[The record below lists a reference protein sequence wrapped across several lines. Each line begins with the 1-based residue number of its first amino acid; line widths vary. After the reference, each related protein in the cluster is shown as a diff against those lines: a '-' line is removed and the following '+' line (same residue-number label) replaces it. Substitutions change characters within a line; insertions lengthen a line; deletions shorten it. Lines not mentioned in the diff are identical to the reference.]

1 MIGES
6 KMLLLRL
13 WNYIR
18 GYVIII
24 VEGNFLEK
32 FINICIHRQIL
43 LWDIKK
49 QKNNKMI
56 LKISIR
62 GFLLLRPIAKKTGC
76 RIRIKSKRGMPF
88 LINRYKGRKT
98 FLFGGIIAIILIYI
112 LTSFVWVVEVS
123 GNKKVETQAIVDRLA
138 YYGAK
143 PGILKYGI
151 NTKVVSNEMM
161 LDMKELAWISI
172 TVKGTKIKV
181 KLTERVDIPELVPK
195 DIPCN
200 IVANRDGVIKSVI
213 TKAGQAKVKSGEMV
227 SKGDVLISGTITSE
241 SKDLT
246 PYQVHSIGNIFATTW
261 YEKTCPV
268 ETIIQ
273 EKIRTGKVKNKYSL
287 GLFTKKLKLFFEKV
301 PPESYEKVELKKK
314 LSLGKDLVL
323 PFEFITDKYF
333 EQEVIQK
340 EISIDEAKQ
349 LAIDKAYNEASADI
363 PEEAEIIKTNTT
375 FFKDETGRLN
385 ADVIIECTEDIGKA
399 EIIGGN

>member
-1 MIGES
+1 
-6 KMLLLRL
+6 MLLLRL

-32 FINICIHRQIL
+32 FINICIHRQIF

-49 QKNNKMI
+49 QKNNKII

-76 RIRIKSKRGMPF
+76 RIRIRNKRGMPF

-98 FLFGGIIAIILIYI
+98 FLFGGVIAIILIYI

-123 GNKKVETQAIVDRLA
+123 GNKKIETQAIVDRLA

-181 KLTERVDIPELVPK
+181 KLTERINIPEIVPK

-213 TKAGQAKVKSGEMV
+213 TKAGQVKVKSGEMV

-241 SKDLT
+241 SKDIMA
-246 PYQVHSIGNIFATTW
+246 YQVHAIGNIFATTW

-268 ETIIQ
+268 ETIIR
-273 EKIRTGKVKNKYSL
+273 EKVRTGKVKNKYSL
-287 GLFTKKLKLFFEKV
+287 GLFTKRIKLFFEKV
-301 PPESYEKVELKKK
+301 SPESYEKVEMKKK
-314 LSLGKDLVL
+314 LSFGKDLVL

-340 EISIDEAKQ
+340 EIGLDEAKQ
-349 LAIDKAYNEASADI
+349 LAIDKAYNEASEDI
-363 PEEAEIIKTNTT
+363 PEDVEIIKTNTT
-375 FFKDETGRLN
+375 FFEDETGRLN

-399 EIIGGN
+399 EIMGGN